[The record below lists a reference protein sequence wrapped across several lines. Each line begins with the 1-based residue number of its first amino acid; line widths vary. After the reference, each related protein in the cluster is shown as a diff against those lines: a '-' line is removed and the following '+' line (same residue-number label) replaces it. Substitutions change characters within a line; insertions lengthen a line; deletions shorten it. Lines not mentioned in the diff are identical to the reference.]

1 MLYLTGFE
9 RCCERVECFFFFFCL
24 YYRELTEISD
34 IKTEWHDATIDHL
47 LLLTASRAGSKW
59 LLLFVIDACISK
71 YTIMASSQS
80 LDQSSNTPTLSTCTS
95 RPIFSPRYSLP
106 SSWILSRRTL
116 ERFECGFN
124 YAMCYLRRGSF
135 VQWVA
140 IGLKCVCVC
149 VLGDDFLFSATQATN
164 FDVLA
169 SLPLTTNPDS
179 LAERRL

>member
-9 RCCERVECFFFFFCL
+9 RCCERVECFCFFLSVLPRVDWNLGYKDRMTRC
-24 YYRELTEISD
+24 
-34 IKTEWHDATIDHL
+34 HDRPFV
-47 LLLTASRAGSKW
+47 TADGKQGRYSKW